1 MKTPSTG
8 ANAGEVNQLAIRSHS
23 AARIAHLR
31 FVAIVALSVITLLTG
46 CATAKRGPAYRHE
59 LQFREQLASITLVKA
74 LGYRIEDIRFSQD
87 YQKALVMFA
96 DPAQTNTSREVVL
109 EHDGFRRYRGN
120 LYLPVPPEN
129 VTLEKLKAGMH
140 TIIVDLQA
148 R

>member
-8 ANAGEVNQLAIRSHS
+8 AGEVNQLAIRSHS
-23 AARIAHLR
+23 AARISHLR
-31 FVAIVALSVITLLTG
+31 FTASVALSVITLLTG
-46 CATAKRGPAYRHE
+46 CASTKRGPAYGHE
-59 LQFREQLASITLVKA
+59 RQFREQLASNTLVKT
-74 LGYRIEDIRFSQD
+74 LGYRIEDVRFSQD

-96 DPAQTNTSREVVL
+96 DPAQTNTLREVVL

-140 TIIVDLQA
+140 AIIVDLPA